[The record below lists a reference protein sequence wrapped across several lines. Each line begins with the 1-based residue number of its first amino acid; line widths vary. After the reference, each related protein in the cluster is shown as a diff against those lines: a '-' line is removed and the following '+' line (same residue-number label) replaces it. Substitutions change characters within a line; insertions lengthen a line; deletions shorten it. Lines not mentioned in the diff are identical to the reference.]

1 MASTVDDLIREGRI
15 HRQQGQYHFAI
26 NTLEEA
32 LKLAQTPE
40 EKARSAGALGWAYYL
55 MHQQQAAED
64 LLKQAS
70 EATVLEPAERATY
83 AHVLGNLH
91 ADRQQPDTAAHY
103 YDKALK
109 LAGSDRFLAQSVR
122 LSRVQLLPT
131 AERLPALTAIAEDIA
146 ALPKSTD
153 QARLYL
159 SLGEQARALGNEAL
173 PLALSAFDRSRRIAE
188 QQGEKRLLIQALT
201 ALGGL
206 YEKQGRIREALSL
219 TQIALG
225 HAQTG
230 QDHDL
235 LLNLNWQLGRLFRAQ
250 GRSPEALAAYR
261 RAVTHVEAIRLNIPV
276 EYHDGRSSFRETL
289 APIYLGLADL
299 LLLEARRG
307 TDEEIQPLLLEA
319 RDTVELAKQ
328 TELEDFL
335 GDRCLIQSPWD
346 AEPQRAD
353 PASAVL
359 YPIILPDRLELLLD
373 WNGNIKQVSV
383 DIPAEKLES
392 TVKAFAEELRF
403 AYGRFKE
410 PAIQLH
416 RWLIEPIEA
425 ALREQGVH
433 TLVVVPD
440 GVLRL
445 IPMAALYDGQ
455 KFLIER
461 YATATSPALTLLAA
475 APGRKKEFKSL
486 VAGLSEPGPVLT
498 KLPWPHLRDMIRPST
513 NDRTLT
519 RGGMPR
525 RSRALSDRL
534 GTLDLLPMLSDM
546 SDQRFIENP
555 DFQTK
560 LREALAL
567 PGVQQEIAQL
577 RTRLESLTLLFNQD
591 FTLERFRN
599 RIKSASYPIIHIASH
614 GIFGPNAETT
624 FIMTYDDIIRI
635 DELETML
642 KAVPRQRSPVELLTF
657 SACQTAEGD
666 DRAPLGFSGMALRAN
681 ARSAVGT
688 LWPVDD
694 EAAYTL
700 MTSFY
705 RNLLQSGVS
714 KSEALRQAQL
724 ELLKNNL
731 NHPYF
736 WAAFILVGDWS

>member
-15 HRQQGQYHFAI
+15 YRQQGQYHFAI

-103 YDKALK
+103 YDQALE
-109 LAGSDRFLAQSVR
+109 LAGSDGFLVHSVR

-131 AERLPALTAIAEDIA
+131 AERLSALTAIAEDIA

-159 SLGEQARALGNEAL
+159 SLGEQARTLGNEAL
-173 PLALSAFDRSRRIAE
+173 PLAFSAFDNSRRIAE
-188 QQGEKRLLIQALT
+188 QQGEKRLLIQALI

-219 TQIALG
+219 TQSALRQ
-225 HAQTG
+225 AQTA

-235 LLNLNWQLGRLFRAQ
+235 LLNLDWQLGRLFRAQ

-373 WNGNIKQVSV
+373 WKGNIKQVSV

-498 KLPWPHLRDMIRPST
+498 KLPWPHLRDMIRPAT

-591 FTLERFRN
+591 FTLERFKN